1 MITFALAIF
10 AGNSRKVL
18 KGWLPGEVLAAFFVQ
33 FLSACCPKDGNANL
47 LQIVVS
53 WRN

>member
-33 FLSACCPKDGNANL
+33 FLSAICLKSSDTSTAYNP
-47 LQIVVS
+47 
-53 WRN
+53 